1 MAESNF
7 NGTWTLSQAEYQELK
22 QRDRELT
29 ALEAFGVDNWEG
41 YGEAM
46 QALGEEDA

>member
-1 MAESNF
+1 MASSNF

-29 ALEAFGVDNWEG
+29 ALEAFGVDNWDGYDEAVQSLEDEG
-41 YGEAM
+41 
-46 QALGEEDA
+46 